1 MQGMMYTRPH
11 SSILDDW
18 GKDNPGWSSQD
29 VLQYFIKSENNL
41 NPELV
46 EPGYHGFSGP
56 MIVQQFPSRPPLAD
70 VVVEAGT
77 QLGYRNGDLNGHNQT
92 GAAVA
97 QMMVY
102 EGLRAST
109 ARMYLRPFLNTR
121 ENLKVS
127 KTPSLTSSLE
137 CISYLLQTHILK
149 TSFTAC
155 MHTWFLASHSGGPEF
170 ESQPGGRLS

>member
-11 SSILDDW
+11 ASILDEW
-18 GKDNPGWSSQD
+18 GKDNPGWSSEE
-29 VLQYFIKSENNL
+29 VLPYYIKSENNL

-56 MIVQQFPSRPPLAD
+56 MVVQQFPSRPLLAD

-77 QLGYRNGDLNGHNQT
+77 QLGYVNGDLNGRNQT
-92 GAAVA
+92 GVGVA

-121 ENLKVS
+121 GNLKASALRYEARDTLVLEIIFKLFINLLLFRS
-127 KTPSLTSSLE
+127 NISLKCLYIYHCRHYINS
-137 CISYLLQTHILK
+137 C
-149 TSFTAC
+149 
-155 MHTWFLASHSGGPEF
+155 
-170 ESQPGGRLS
+170 

>member
-1 MQGMMYTRPH
+1 MQGMMYVRPH
-11 SSILDDW
+11 RSILDEW
-18 GKDNPGWSSQD
+18 GEKNPGWKWKD
-29 VLQYFIKSENNL
+29 LLKYFIKSENNL

-46 EPGYHGFSGP
+46 EPEYHGFCGP
-56 MIVQQFPSRPPLAD
+56 MVVQQFPSRPPLAD
-70 VVVEAGT
+70 VVVEAGK

-92 GAAVA
+92 GVAVA

-127 KTPSLTSSLE
+127 A
-137 CISYLLQTHILK
+137 THCEL
-149 TSFTAC
+149 
-155 MHTWFLASHSGGPEF
+155 
-170 ESQPGGRLS
+170 